1 MKKYIILIL
10 LTVLSVMLCVQI
22 PNIAETFSAPCS
34 TASVVIGQAHQS
46 VFCKGILE
54 YSELCELTADRESR
68 IGSVFVK
75 PGEYVFSGKPVCQ
88 SEPLCAMEPSY
99 SGEAAEPFIMPEN
112 GFIADVPVETGE
124 KIQAGESILHYY
136 KGSGFVVKMQISEED
151 IADIE
156 IGQKVL
162 LHCSALKDE
171 VLEGT
176 LTELSENAYQTTY
189 ATSKITVVDAVVS
202 ISEYNSKLKPGYS
215 ITAEIVLSETE
226 NAVILPFDAVAQ
238 DAGGEYYIYRVTNGW
253 AVKEYIEVCFEDE
266 RGVVVNALS
275 GLDGICENPEQF
287 RHDRVRVQYGND

>member
-1 MKKYIILIL
+1 MKKYIILISA
-10 LTVLSVMLCVQI
+10 TVLSVMLCMQI
-22 PNIAETFSAPCS
+22 PNIAETLSTPCS

-54 YSELCELTADRESR
+54 YSELCELTADRAFR
-68 IGSVFVK
+68 VGSVCVK
-75 PGEYVFSGKPVCQ
+75 PGEYVSSGKAVCQ
-88 SEPLCAMEPSY
+88 SEPLCAGEPSF
-99 SGEAAEPFIMPEN
+99 GEAAEPFIMPEN
-112 GFIADVPVETGE
+112 GFIADVSAETGR
-124 KIQAGESILHYY
+124 KILAGESILHYY

-176 LTELSENAYQTTY
+176 LTELSKNAYQATY
-189 ATSKITVVDAVVS
+189 ATSKITVVDAVASV
-202 ISEYNSKLKPGYS
+202 SEYNSKLKPGYS
-215 ITAEIVLSETE
+215 VTAEIILSETD

-238 DAGGEYYIYRVTNGW
+238 DAGGEYYIYRATNGW
-253 AVKEYIEVCFEDE
+253 AIKEYIDVCFEDE
-266 RGVVVNALS
+266 RGMVVGALS
-275 GLDGICENPEQF
+275 GLEGICENPEQF